1 MTCFDATDEINNNSP
16 ANKLIAFLA
25 VFTAE
30 MNLEI
35 NLPNSKEL
43 LLSQMMS
50 SQRLWEKMG
59 TVRGTASD
67 HFKKPKGASVSL
79 CLIIEIHKCRLN
91 LLHYFIF
98 HLYDDVFFSLD

>member
-16 ANKLIAFLA
+16 AHKLIAFLD

-50 SQRLWEKMG
+50 SQRLWEKWELSG
-59 TVRGTASD
+59 
-67 HFKKPKGASVSL
+67 
-79 CLIIEIHKCRLN
+79 E
-91 LLHYFIF
+91 LL
-98 HLYDDVFFSLD
+98 LTTSRSQKEPV